1 MKQKNRPMMGQ
12 LSDMDIRL
20 LRIFKS
26 VVDCGGMA
34 ASELE
39 LNIGTSSISRHIKDL
54 EIRLGLTLCRRG
66 RGGFSMT
73 AEGEQIYQETLRL
86 LSSTEQFRSA
96 IDDIHRRMGGQL
108 NVAVHDKT
116 ASNPNCRIHEAIAL
130 FSERAPD
137 VALNMHVAC
146 SNPIERGVLD
156 GQFQVGVIPDHRSS
170 DSLTYASLF
179 EETMLLYC
187 GKQHPLY
194 DVEQDDLGWDDI
206 SAHHFACLGYHSH
219 NMEISHQMRL
229 SRKATG
235 FDQES
240 IATLILSGKYLGFL
254 PDHYAEIFVSRGLMK
269 VVKPKQF
276 NYQCNFVG
284 MLRRSPQPSRV
295 SQAFWECLL
304 EAHGKSVAVAA

>member
-86 LSSTEQFRSA
+86 LSSTEQFRSSV
-96 IDDIHRRMGGQL
+96 DDIHRRMGGQL

-116 ASNPNCRIHEAIAL
+116 ASNPNCKIH
-130 FSERAPD
+130 
-137 VALNMHVAC
+137 
-146 SNPIERGVLD
+146 
-156 GQFQVGVIPDHRSS
+156 
-170 DSLTYASLF
+170 
-179 EETMLLYC
+179 
-187 GKQHPLY
+187 
-194 DVEQDDLGWDDI
+194 
-206 SAHHFACLGYHSH
+206 
-219 NMEISHQMRL
+219 
-229 SRKATG
+229 
-235 FDQES
+235 
-240 IATLILSGKYLGFL
+240 
-254 PDHYAEIFVSRGLMK
+254 
-269 VVKPKQF
+269 
-276 NYQCNFVG
+276 
-284 MLRRSPQPSRV
+284 
-295 SQAFWECLL
+295 
-304 EAHGKSVAVAA
+304 

>member
-1 MKQKNRPMMGQ
+1 MKPKNRPVMGQ

-86 LSSTEQFRSA
+86 LSSTDQFRSA

-116 ASNPNCRIHEAIAL
+116 ASNPNAKIYEAIAL

-137 VALNMHVAC
+137 VSLNMHVAC

-156 GQFQVGVIPDHRSS
+156 GQFQVGIIPDHRSS

-179 EETMLLYC
+179 EETMLMYC
-187 GKQHPLY
+187 GAKHPLIN
-194 DVEQDDLGWDDI
+194 ESQDNLGWDDI
-206 SAHHFACLGYHSH
+206 SSHHFACLGYHSH

-254 PDHYAEIFVSRGLMK
+254 PDHYAHQFVERGLMK
-269 VVKPKQF
+269 VVKPGQF
-276 NYQCNFVG
+276 NYKCNFVG
-284 MLRRSPQPSRV
+284 MVRRSPQPSRV

-304 EAHGKSVAVAA
+304 EAHGKTVPD

>member
-1 MKQKNRPMMGQ
+1 MKPNSRPMMGQ

-66 RGGFSMT
+66 RGGFAMT
-73 AEGEQIYQETLRL
+73 PEGEQIYQQTLLL
-86 LSSTEQFRSA
+86 LSATDQFRGSV
-96 IDDIHRRMGGQL
+96 DDIHRRMGGQL

-116 ASNPNCRIHEAIAL
+116 ASNPNAKIHQAIAL

-146 SNPIERGVLD
+146 SNPIERGVFD
-156 GQFQVGVIPDHRSS
+156 GQFQIGIIPDHRSS
-170 DSLTYASLF
+170 DSLLYAKLF
-179 EETMLLYC
+179 EETMLMYC
-187 GKQHPLY
+187 GADHPLFNTP
-194 DVEQDDLGWDDI
+194 QQDLGWDDI

-219 NMEISHQMRL
+219 NMEISHEMRL

-240 IATLILSGKYLGFL
+240 IATLILSGKYIGFL
-254 PDHYAEIFVSRGLMK
+254 PDHYARCFVERQQMQ
-269 VVKPKQF
+269 VVKPAQF
-276 NYQCNFVG
+276 KYQCNFVA

-295 SQAFWECLL
+295 VQAFWNCLL
-304 EAHGKSVAVAA
+304 EAHAVTN

>member
-1 MKQKNRPMMGQ
+1 MKPKTRPMMGQ

-86 LSSTEQFRSA
+86 LSSTDQFRSSV
-96 IDDIHRRMGGQL
+96 DDIHRRMGGQL
-108 NVAVHDKT
+108 TVAVHDKT
-116 ASNPNCRIHEAIAL
+116 ASNPAAKIHQAIAL
-130 FSERAPD
+130 FSERAPE
-137 VALNMHVAC
+137 VSLNMHVAC

-156 GQFQVGVIPDHRSS
+156 GQFQIGIIPDHRSS
-170 DSLTYASLF
+170 DSLTYANLF
-179 EETMLLYC
+179 EETMLMYC
-187 GKQHPLY
+187 GAKHPLFNASQ
-194 DVEQDDLGWDDI
+194 ENLGWDDI

-254 PDHYAEIFVSRGLMK
+254 PDHYAKQFVAREQMQ
-269 VVKPKQF
+269 VVKPDQF
-276 NYQCNFVG
+276 HYKCNFVG

-295 SQAFWECLL
+295 SQAFWNCLL
-304 EAHGKSVAVAA
+304 EAHGQALV